1 MIFTHNCTLEKT
13 NKERKSE
20 DYGGEKNEMKYSLYC
35 IEGRVVGFPSPFYVM
50 RSFITICS
58 LLILP
63 IDDRINPRSKY
74 RTARKK
80 VSNTTIMDT
89 TTHSIVW
96 KCEIFVIEF

>member
-63 IDDRINPRSKY
+63 IDDRINPRPKY
-74 RTARKK
+74 RMARKK
-80 VSNTTIMDT
+80 CQTPRSWTQQRIQLYGNV
-89 TTHSIVW
+89 
-96 KCEIFVIEF
+96 KYL